1 VRKTPSALKW
11 LAEER
16 GRTAQEL
23 ADLER
28 VLAEASRRR
37 AALSDDLAAI
47 DRTIARFDES
57 IDPKAIAPV
66 RTNGRY
72 GSRGTFLEVLL
83 DILAKH
89 APLALSTGVIALAVL
104 ARFPQSFDT
113 KDEYRRWWRNS
124 LATAL
129 RHMAMEG
136 KVEREHEATFT
147 TGEMGRW
154 RLARPKVTSLADLR
168 ALASGG
174 AESNDPERTEVDG
187 GEAGARR
194 PQP

>member
-1 VRKTPSALKW
+1 MRKTPSALKW

-16 GRTAQEL
+16 GRAAQEL
-23 ADLER
+23 ADLDR

-37 AALSDDLAAI
+37 SALADDVAAI
-47 DRTIARFDES
+47 DRTIGRFDDA
-57 IDPKAIAPV
+57 IDPNSIAPV

-72 GSRGTFLEVLL
+72 GTRGAFREALL
-83 DILAKH
+83 RILAEH
-89 APLALSTGVIALAVL
+89 SPSALSTDVIALIVL
-104 ARFPQSFDT
+104 SKFPQTFDT

-124 LATAL
+124 LATAF

-136 KVEREHEATFT
+136 KVEREHETAFT

-168 ALASGG
+168 ALAAEG
-174 AESNDPERTEVDG
+174 AGTNDPERAEVDG
-187 GEAGARR
+187 REAGARR
-194 PQP
+194 PRP